1 MVAVEP
7 AASAVLSGQKPGPH
21 KIQGMGTG
29 LIPGNVD
36 RSAFDEIITVSH
48 VRMRRRQRE
57 GVRLNKRSQRGDK
70 SVRESCSCHLHR
82 DN

>member
-29 LIPGNVD
+29 MIPGNVD

-48 VRMRRRQRE
+48 VRGGSNEAKAEKE
-57 GVRLNKRSQRGDK
+57 GAHLNERS
-70 SVRESCSCHLHR
+70 
-82 DN
+82 

>member
-29 LIPGNVD
+29 LIPENAD

-48 VRMRRRQRE
+48 VRGRSNEAEAAKE
-57 GVRLNKRSQRGDK
+57 GVRLNER
-70 SVRESCSCHLHR
+70 C
-82 DN
+82 